1 VCEPGPHHQPY
12 AWRGDGQ
19 HRSERAGTVRRND
32 PISHGQR
39 EIGREHDARLDHAPW
54 SMGQSLHDPYPPFC
68 ADVGA
73 MPIKMPTMQIR
84 VICPHPNV
92 FLGCRSRFLRR

>member
-12 AWRGDGQ
+12 AWRSEGQ

-54 SMGQSLHDPYPPFC
+54 SMGQSLHDPYPPFGVAAWYPQLTAIGVHERMIC
-68 ADVGA
+68 AWLTRFPV
-73 MPIKMPTMQIR
+73 
-84 VICPHPNV
+84 
-92 FLGCRSRFLRR
+92 LGRADE

>member
-1 VCEPGPHHQPY
+1 
-12 AWRGDGQ
+12 
-19 HRSERAGTVRRND
+19 
-32 PISHGQR
+32 
-39 EIGREHDARLDHAPW
+39 
-54 SMGQSLHDPYPPFC
+54 MGQSLHDPYPPFC

-84 VICPHPNV
+84 VICPHPSV